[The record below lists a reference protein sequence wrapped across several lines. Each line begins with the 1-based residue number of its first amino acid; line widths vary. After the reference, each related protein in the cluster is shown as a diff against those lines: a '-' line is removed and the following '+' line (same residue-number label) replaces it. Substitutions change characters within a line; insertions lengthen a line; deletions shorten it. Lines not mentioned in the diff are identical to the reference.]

1 MYCKSTR
8 CRRKICTN
16 SRSNPTYTVC
26 RGDIIS
32 SVFFTLALDQLV
44 QTIDKTGTGLKC
56 DILNIRVLGYVDD
69 AELSL
74 VEPTV
79 AGDNDKKTH

>member
-1 MYCKSTR
+1 MYELSVKSNI
-8 CRRKICTN
+8 CR
-16 SRSNPTYTVC
+16 S
-26 RGDIIS
+26 DIIS